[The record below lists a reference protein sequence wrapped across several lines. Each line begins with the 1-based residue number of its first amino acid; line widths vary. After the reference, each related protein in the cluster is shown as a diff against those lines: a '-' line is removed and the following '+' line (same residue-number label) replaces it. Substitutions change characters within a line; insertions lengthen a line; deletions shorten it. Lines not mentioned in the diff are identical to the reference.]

1 LALGRATTSQK
12 ENTDMTATTPP
23 TFTPGDRIRS
33 RVHRYGVLNISPGD
47 TGTVRSTGLR
57 DYTEPYVSVTMHVRG
72 GVVHT
77 SFAPDDIEKTGAA

>member
-1 LALGRATTSQK
+1 
-12 ENTDMTATTPP
+12 MTATPP
-23 TFTPGDRIRS
+23 HTFTPGDRIRS
-33 RVHRYGVLNISPGD
+33 RVHRYGVLHISPGD

-77 SFAPDDIEKTGAA
+77 SFAPDDIEKTSAA